1 VKTLDEKMMARAL
14 GLARKAWGR
23 TSPNPMVGAV
33 VSRGERIIAEGYHA
47 RAGEA
52 HAEAQALALAGS
64 QARGAT
70 LYVTLEPCHHQGRT
84 PPCTRTVLASGVRR
98 VVIGARDP
106 NPHVT
111 GGGASFLAE
120 RGLEVL
126 VGVLEPACRDLNL
139 FFNKHVTTGR
149 PYVILKAASTLDG
162 RLATATGDSRWVT
175 GEKARAHVHY
185 LRSGVDAI
193 LVGRGTAEQD
203 DPRLNARLPGRRAG
217 LGKNPLRVV
226 LDTRLSLPLGLKLFD
241 PDAGG
246 PTIVVCGPRPPAAR
260 AKTLEKAGV
269 EVLPLPLEKSRPS
282 LARLLDVLGSRNVQ
296 SLMIEG
302 GAEVNA
308 AALLGERIVDR
319 VLLFLAPK
327 VVGGQG
333 TPLVGGPGV
342 KRMADALPLE
352 ILKLRRF
359 GPDLLLEARPL
370 YNSASPMSENGRG

>member
-1 VKTLDEKMMARAL
+1 MMARAL

-33 VSRGERIIAEGYHA
+33 VARGERIVAEGYHA

-52 HAEAQALALAGS
+52 HGEALALERAGS
-64 QARGAT
+64 RARGAT

-84 PPCTRTVLASGVRR
+84 PPCTRAVLASGVKR
-98 VVIGARDP
+98 VVIGTRDP

-111 GGGASFLAE
+111 GGGASFLAGQ
-120 RGLEVL
+120 GLEVK

-139 FFNKHVTTGR
+139 FYNHHVTTGR

-162 RLATATGDSRWVT
+162 RLATSTGDSRWVT
-175 GEKARAHVHY
+175 SEKARAHVHY

-203 DPRLNARLPGRRAG
+203 DPRLNARLLGRRAG

-226 LDTRLSLPLGLKLFD
+226 LDTHLSLPLGLKLFD
-241 PDAGG
+241 SGAGG
-246 PTIVVCGPRPPAAR
+246 PTIVVCGPRPPAAK
-260 AKTLEKAGV
+260 AKALEKAGV

-282 LARLLDVLGSRNVQ
+282 LARLRDVLGGRNVQ
-296 SLMIEG
+296 SLLIEG

-308 AALLGERIVDR
+308 AALLSERIVDR

-342 KRMADALPLE
+342 KRMADALSLDV
-352 ILKLRRF
+352 LKVRRF
-359 GPDLLLEARPL
+359 GPDLLLEAIPL
-370 YNSASPMSENGRG
+370 YDSELPMSENGRV